1 MSMKLYSNWKEILR
15 KAWSIRLA
23 MLATLFSLLQVV
35 IPIYADVLSRDAFA
49 ILSAIATIGV
59 IVARLVW
66 QQDV

>member
-1 MSMKLYSNWKEILR
+1 MKLYPNWKEIMR

-23 MLATLFSLLQVV
+23 MLATAFSLAQVV
-35 IPIYADVLSRDAFA
+35 IPIYADVLPRDIFA
-49 ILSAIATIGV
+49 ILTAVSTVGV

>member
-1 MSMKLYSNWKEILR
+1 MKLYPNWKEIMR

-23 MLATLFSLLQVV
+23 MLATAFSLLQVV
-35 IPIYADVLSRDAFA
+35 IPIYADVLPRDTFA
-49 ILSAIATIGV
+49 ILTAVATVGV

>member
-1 MSMKLYSNWKEILR
+1 MKLYPNWREIMR

-23 MLATLFSLLQVV
+23 MLATAFSLAQVV
-35 IPIYADVLSRDAFA
+35 IPIYADVLPRDTFA
-49 ILSAIATIGV
+49 ILTAVSTVGV

>member
-1 MSMKLYSNWKEILR
+1 MKLYPNWKEILR

-23 MLATLFSLLQVV
+23 MLATVFSLLQVV
-35 IPIYADVLSRDAFA
+35 IPIYADVLPRDTFA
-49 ILSAIATIGV
+49 ILTAVATVGV

>member
-1 MSMKLYSNWKEILR
+1 MKLYSNWRSILR

-35 IPIYADVLSRDAFA
+35 IPIYADVLPRDAFA
-49 ILSAIATIGV
+49 ILTAIATVGV